1 LAGRDVILAD
11 AQLDTGDLDALR
23 AAIDARP
30 PAGRPPQVLLVP
42 FGDDRDLSRCIEI
55 VRAAAAAEILPRFRR
70 LRPDDVRAK
79 TAPDDL
85 VTEADLAAEG
95 AMSEALA
102 RNFPEA
108 LIVGEEAVETDPGL
122 LDGLP
127 GAQLAFVIDPID
139 GTWNFAA
146 GLSVFGVILAVI
158 ERGRTV
164 AGVLYDPV
172 MDDWIA
178 ARAGGGAWF
187 ERAGD
192 DARHPLR
199 IGGAGPADEAKGLVS
214 PYNFPSADRER
225 LAAQLTGFGR
235 VDALR
240 CSCHEYRMLA
250 QGRVR
255 FCLSGGAKVWDH
267 AAGALVTAEAGGALG
282 MLDGRAY
289 APGLREGRLLAADDA
304 VLMRDLADRFS
315 WLEKRSRVA

>member
-1 LAGRDVILAD
+1 MTRPNGPPAFGN
-11 AQLDTGDLDALR
+11 DLDL
-23 AAIDARP
+23 
-30 PAGRPPQVLLVP
+30 GRCV
-42 FGDDRDLSRCIEI
+42 EI
-55 VRAAAAAEILPRFRR
+55 LRAAAAAEILPRFRR
-70 LRPDDVRAK
+70 LRPDDIRAK
-79 TAPDDL
+79 TTPDDL
-85 VTEADLAAEG
+85 VSEADLAAEG

-102 RNFPEA
+102 RDFPEA

-122 LDGLP
+122 LDRLP
-127 GAQLAFVIDPID
+127 GAPLAFVIDPID

-164 AGVLYDPV
+164 VGVLYDPV

-192 DARHPLR
+192 DARRPLR

-214 PYNFPSADRER
+214 PFNFPAVDRAR
-225 LAAQLTGFGR
+225 LAAQLVGFGR

-255 FCLSGGAKVWDH
+255 FCLSGGTKVWDH
-267 AAGALVTAEAGGALG
+267 AAGVLVTTEAGGSVR
-282 MLDGRAY
+282 MLDGRPY
-289 APGLREGRLLAADDA
+289 APGLRDGRILAADDA
-304 VLMRDLADRFS
+304 ALLRDLSDRFS
-315 WLEKRSRVA
+315 WLEARDRIA

>member
-1 LAGRDVILAD
+1 M
-11 AQLDTGDLDALR
+11 TGPNG
-23 AAIDARP
+23 P
-30 PAGRPPQVLLVP
+30 PA
-42 FGDDRDLSRCIEI
+42 FGDDRDLTRCIEI

-70 LRPDDVRAK
+70 LRPVDIREK
-79 TAPDDL
+79 SSPDDL

-102 RNFPEA
+102 RDFSEA

-122 LDGLP
+122 LDRVP
-127 GAQLAFVIDPID
+127 GAPLAFVIDPID

-146 GLSVFGVILAVI
+146 GLSVFGVILSVI
-158 ERGRTV
+158 EHGRTV

-178 ARAGGGAWF
+178 SRAGGGAWF

-192 DARHPLR
+192 ATRHTLR
-199 IGGAGPADEAKGLVS
+199 ISGAGPTDEAKGLVS
-214 PYNFPSADRER
+214 PFNFPAADRAR

-240 CSCHEYRMLA
+240 CSCQEYRMLA

-267 AAGALVTAEAGGALG
+267 AAGALVTTEAGGSVR

-289 APGLREGRLLAADDA
+289 APGLREGRILATDDA
-304 VLMRDLADRFS
+304 ALLRDLADRFS
-315 WLEKRSRVA
+315 WLDERSRVA

>member
-1 LAGRDVILAD
+1 M
-11 AQLDTGDLDALR
+11 TE
-23 AAIDARP
+23 P
-30 PAGRPPQVLLVP
+30 ETPAS

-55 VRAAAAAEILPRFRR
+55 VREAAAAEILPRFRR
-70 LRPDDVRAK
+70 LQPDHIRAK

-95 AMSEALA
+95 AIAQALA
-102 RNFPEA
+102 RDFPEA

-122 LDGLP
+122 LDRLP
-127 GAQLAFVIDPID
+127 GAPLAFVIDPID

-187 ERAGD
+187 ERAGEPT
-192 DARHPLR
+192 RHRLR
-199 IGGAGPADEAKGLVS
+199 VGGAGHVVEAKGLVS
-214 PYNFPSADRER
+214 PFNFPAADRAR
-225 LAAQLTGFGR
+225 LAAQLTGLGR

-267 AAGALVTAEAGGALG
+267 AAGALVTTEAGGSVR
-282 MLDGRAY
+282 MLDRRPY
-289 APGLREGRLLAADDA
+289 APFLRDGRILAADDA
-304 VLMRDLADRFS
+304 ALLRDLSDRFS
-315 WLEKRSRVA
+315 WLEARDRIA